1 MPEDASSRK
10 PLSPQKIQGKI
21 DKLKLKKNLP
31 EGETHDDKHPN
42 PDKRGKVITAADRV
56 NLQNAIDGLEKK
68 LVKLRASSQAG
79 TSHAGT
85 SHAGTSHAGHSVAP
99 SEFGASAS
107 QAGHGTVGKPNNKIV
122 ATNKTWAM
130 IPPPMLDATACGFLG
145 SEISLNRT
153 LMAYESYQMD
163 RATRTFY
170 VKSGDHSYIA
180 YLPFQDGLSMEHSEL
195 KRKSET
201 LTSSNS
207 GYIYHS
213 DVYEYQEGDVKKHGY
228 ITLLIP
234 FEHQELPDQ
243 DGEYVCAVQT
253 IDYSQGDINSSD
265 ELFQHYKDHIF
276 ASSIPS
282 GSTITGLER
291 LKKTLH
297 DLTNSKIQRQLYRT
311 DNKLSEHIVRS
322 HLVLKDQ
329 KKMHIQIAIAY
340 TSTDIAPRASKLIK
354 SIIFTMRKMVN
365 AKVWRRAA
373 TESIFGEDPLKVS
386 TWDNT
391 HLTPIYMKLWT
402 CTTWL
407 LAKELCLGTMNMG
420 RTVEMTKIFSTFVNT
435 YVAYKTYPDKE
446 TLKKWYE
453 YRQTALTI
461 PHMERSAV
469 RLEKS
474 QVEKVSKFTE
484 AGTQFLDSVR
494 SW

>member
-1 MPEDASSRK
+1 MPKNAST
-10 PLSPQKIQGKI
+10 PEQIQAKIKKLETKRDSTTELHHPEQHPNKEKAGKLI
-21 DKLKLKKNLP
+21 TKDDRDGMTKAIEGLKK
-31 EGETHDDKHPN
+31 
-42 PDKRGKVITAADRV
+42 
-56 NLQNAIDGLEKK
+56 K
-68 LVKLRASSQAG
+68 LAKAHHAPSQAG
-79 TSHAGT
+79 TSQVGT
-85 SHAGTSHAGHSVAP
+85 SFRGGNSAAP

-145 SEISLNRT
+145 SKISLNRT

-195 KRKSET
+195 KRESET
-201 LTSSNS
+201 LTSSNP

-243 DGEYVCAVQT
+243 DGEYVCAVHT

-291 LKKTLH
+291 LKKTLY

-365 AKVWRRAA
+365 AKAWRRAA

-391 HLTPIYMKLWT
+391 HLEPIYTKLWT

-420 RTVEMTKIFSTFVNT
+420 RTVEMTKIFSTFVST
-435 YVAYKTYPDKE
+435 YVYYKTHPDKE

-453 YRQTALTI
+453 YRQNALDI
-461 PHMERSAV
+461 PHMERVTSKSAKNNYRV
-469 RLEKS
+469 PPDPVKFKVGGG
-474 QVEKVSKFTE
+474 VE
-484 AGTQFLDSVR
+484 LRD
-494 SW
+494 W

>member
-10 PLSPQKIQGKI
+10 PLSPKQIQDKI
-21 DKLKLKKNLP
+21 DKLKVKKNLP
-31 EGETHDDKHPN
+31 EGSTHDDKHPK
-42 PDKRGKVITAADRV
+42 PEKRGKVITAADRV
-56 NLQNAIDGLEKK
+56 NLQTAIDGLEKK
-68 LVKLRASSQAG
+68 LVKLRAASHAG

-85 SHAGTSHAGHSVAP
+85 SHAGTSYGGHSAAP

-107 QAGHGTVGKPNNKIV
+107 QAGHGTAGKASHKIV

-130 IPPPMLDATACGFLG
+130 IPPPMLDETACGFLG
-145 SEISLNRT
+145 SKIPLYKT
-153 LMAYESYQMD
+153 LMAYESHQMD

-195 KRKSET
+195 KRESET
-201 LTSSNS
+201 LTSSNP

-234 FEHQELPDQ
+234 FEYQELPDQ
-243 DGEYVCAVQT
+243 DGEYVCAVHT
-253 IDYSQGDINSSD
+253 IDYAQDDINSSD

-373 TESIFGEDPLKVS
+373 TESIFHEKPLNVS

-391 HLTPIYMKLWT
+391 HLAQIYTGLWT

-435 YVAYKTYPDKE
+435 YVDCKAHPDRE
-446 TLKKWYE
+446 TLKSWYD
-453 YRQTALTI
+453 YRQQALSI
-461 PHMERSAV
+461 PHMSNSA
-469 RLEKS
+469 RLLD
-474 QVEKVSKFTE
+474 VSSRLSGPAKAATL
-484 AGTQFLDSVR
+484 LDSTR
-494 SW
+494 NW